1 MRIAFYAPLKPPHH
15 AVPSG
20 DRRMARLFMRALQ
33 AGGHEVDLASIFRVR
48 DGRGDPARQQRLKAL
63 GFGLARRL
71 VRRYLTTPALTP
83 DLWFTYHVYY
93 KAPDWI
99 GPQVARALNIPYV
112 IAEASYAPKRA
123 KGPWAQG
130 HAQTAKCLHEAEL
143 VLGLNSHDAACVLPK
158 LREPEIWHPF
168 APFLDQLP
176 YARARAERAGHR
188 ARLAQ
193 AHDLPGDAPWLLA
206 VGMMRP
212 GDKLASYR
220 QLGRALEMV
229 KERDWRLLVVGDGD
243 VRAAVEVDLAPL
255 GADRLRWL
263 GRLEEAELANVY
275 AACDLMVWPAVNEA
289 YGMAL
294 LEAEAA
300 GLPVVAGRTGGV
312 PDIVA
317 AGETGLLAEPGDIEG
332 FAGHVAA
339 LLDDPSRRAQ
349 MGQAAYARVAE
360 RHSIDGAA
368 TRLAL
373 ALEQAQRFHAASRPG
388 GLLSGATGPMP

>member
-1 MRIAFYAPLKPPHH
+1 MRIAFYAPLKPPTH

-20 DRRMARLFMRALQ
+20 DRRMARLFLRALA
-33 AGGHEVDLASIFRVR
+33 AGGHEVDLASVFRVR

-99 GPQVARALNIPYV
+99 GPQVAQALNIPYV
-112 IAEASYAPKRA
+112 VAEASYAPKRA
-123 KGPWAQG
+123 RGPWAQG
-130 HAQTAKCLHEAEL
+130 HAQTAKCLHEADL

-158 LREPEIWHPF
+158 LRAPEIWHPF

-176 YARARAERAGHR
+176 YTKARAERPGHR
-188 ARLAQ
+188 ARLA
-193 AHDLPGDAPWLLA
+193 AEHDLPAETPWLLA

-220 QLGRALEMV
+220 QLGRALELV
-229 KERDWRLLVVGDGD
+229 RDRDWRLLVVGDGD

-255 GADRLRWL
+255 GEDRVRYL
-263 GRLEEAELANVY
+263 GRLEEDALAGVY

-300 GLPVVAGRTGGV
+300 GLPVVAARTGGV

-317 AGETGLLAEPGDIEG
+317 DGATGLLAEPGDIDG
-332 FAGHVAA
+332 LAAHVAA
-339 LLDDPSRRAQ
+339 LLDDPARRTAY
-349 MGQAAYARVAE
+349 GKAAFARVAE
-360 RHSIDGAA
+360 RHSIDGAGA
-368 TRLAL
+368 RLAL
-373 ALEQAQRFHAASRPG
+373 ALERAQRFHAASRPA
-388 GLLSGATGPMP
+388 GLLSGARPLP